1 VTTTTSR
8 SLGANWRTVL
18 LALVVVS
25 LACAPVSWIDDG
37 LTPSWI
43 IYQLILLVGLWRMW
57 RKYDTLYFGIAGT
70 IFLLVHIPFTWAA
83 LFGSQSPTGT
93 DNPYNPVQW
102 LITLFA
108 VPLLTVIAGF
118 FAWPEARQAKAQQR
132 EAQKGIA
139 RLAQLLIS
147 ACSNS
152 QQEIDAIRREHER
165 VRLAYGSRVSNKL
178 AVPRSL
184 YGAVT
189 DVLDVLMAG
198 RPA

>member
-37 LTPSWI
+37 FTPSWI
-43 IYQLILLVGLWRMW
+43 IYPLILLVGLWRMW
-57 RKYDTLYFGIAGT
+57 RGHGTLYFGIAGT

-118 FAWPEARQAKAQQR
+118 LAWREARQA
-132 EAQKGIA
+132 
-139 RLAQLLIS
+139 
-147 ACSNS
+147 
-152 QQEIDAIRREHER
+152 RRSSER
-165 VRLAYGSRVSNKL
+165 
-178 AVPRSL
+178 PRRASL
-184 YGAVT
+184 
-189 DVLDVLMAG
+189 D
-198 RPA
+198 